1 MPRIDASRAVGAYAA
16 VTTLALAW
24 FVATGATP
32 AAQRFDTIDVQ
43 RINVREPDGTLRM
56 TISNRARMPG
66 LIVGDR
72 EYPHP
77 NRREAGMIF
86 FNDEGIEN
94 GGLVFDGGMIDG
106 RPTNGGSLT
115 FDRYRQDQTVQMTS
129 VEDGERRKAALIV
142 NDRPDRP
149 MDFAAATRIR
159 AMPPGPA
166 RADAMREAGYGGV
179 QRAYLGRTEAK
190 DSRLDLSDAQGRT
203 RLRLQVDAAGQAR
216 IAFLDT
222 DGRVTRTIAAR

>member
-1 MPRIDASRAVGAYAA
+1 
-16 VTTLALAW
+16 
-24 FVATGATP
+24 
-32 AAQRFDTIDVQ
+32 
-43 RINVREPDGTLRM
+43 
-56 TISNRARMPG
+56 
-66 LIVGDR
+66 
-72 EYPHP
+72 
-77 NRREAGMIF
+77 MIF